1 MSLQNKTKSNN
12 YPGSQR
18 VNVAVTWDEGYASY
32 HGRSHGRVDVFFFR
46 NTDNNCCEK
55 SADDIVPDLNRLLGE
70 GLNLI

>member
-1 MSLQNKTKSNN
+1 MQNGTKSYN

-32 HGRSHGRVDVFFFR
+32 HGISHGRVDVFFSFR
-46 NTDNNCCEK
+46 NTANNCREK
-55 SADDIVPDLNRLLGE
+55 SAEDIVPDLNRLLGE

>member
-32 HGRSHGRVDVFFFR
+32 HGRSHGRVDVFFSETR
-46 NTDNNCCEK
+46 ITIAVR
-55 SADDIVPDLNRLLGE
+55 SQPMT
-70 GLNLI
+70 